1 MSITRHNWTKEEI
14 LEIYNQPLM
23 ELLYWSY
30 LANSPG
36 SPTSHRQGSTLQS
49 DPTQL
54 MAGWLATPHSS
65 PSSISWTRPSST
77 TSTQPWPPNWMVGAL
92 SMAMQRLW
100 RGRRMTL
107 TPGVLRHFPTG
118 SVRENTTISRKGT
131 SKNCV
136 CISRGF
142 TENAKAFEKPITP
155 GCIPQKPFNKRP
167 CHTVS
172 MPYQRS
178 QTLEKVKAVMKN
190 VYLAQ
195 VHQKSVNF
203 LKMDKLCIQV
213 PLCNN
218 YERGINNT
226 F

>member
-1 MSITRHNWTKEEI
+1 
-14 LEIYNQPLM
+14 
-23 ELLYWSY
+23 
-30 LANSPG
+30 
-36 SPTSHRQGSTLQS
+36 
-49 DPTQL
+49 
-54 MAGWLATPHSS
+54 
-65 PSSISWTRPSST
+65 
-77 TSTQPWPPNWMVGAL
+77 
-92 SMAMQRLW
+92 
-100 RGRRMTL
+100 
-107 TPGVLRHFPTG
+107 
-118 SVRENTTISRKGT
+118 
-131 SKNCV
+131 
-136 CISRGF
+136 
-142 TENAKAFEKPITP
+142 
-155 GCIPQKPFNKRP
+155 
-167 CHTVS
+167 

>member
-1 MSITRHNWTKEEI
+1 M
-14 LEIYNQPLM
+14 P
-23 ELLYWSY
+23 
-30 LANSPG
+30 
-36 SPTSHRQGSTLQS
+36 
-49 DPTQL
+49 
-54 MAGWLATPHSS
+54 
-65 PSSISWTRPSST
+65 
-77 TSTQPWPPNWMVGAL
+77 
-92 SMAMQRLW
+92 
-100 RGRRMTL
+100 
-107 TPGVLRHFPTG
+107 
-118 SVRENTTISRKGT
+118 
-131 SKNCV
+131 
-136 CISRGF
+136 
-142 TENAKAFEKPITP
+142 KAFEKPITP
-155 GCIPQKPFNKRP
+155 VEISIKSCIPQKPFFTKRP

-195 VHQKSVNF
+195 VHQKSANF